1 MQKKYSKHI
10 VFIFAFVIVFLIA
23 GHLTTYAVT
32 TTKASLQNQIDANN
46 QQISDLN
53 KKIAEYQAQLAK
65 VGADK
70 KTLQAAISS
79 LTIQRSKIE
88 TQISVT
94 QRQIDTTNLQI
105 KQLGSD
111 IFNTQQTIVESKTA
125 IGQYLQNLQTADDQS
140 FWEQLL
146 SAGTLDAAWNDS
158 EAIVQIQ
165 YAIQDKVHTLQTQEA
180 KLTDSQKASKQKQ
193 DVLTSQKKSLTSQQ
207 TTLIAAKNAKAQL
220 LVETS
225 AQESKYQALIAAAK
239 AELASF
245 SSFAKNSGSSGL
257 LTDQT
262 SCDSWGC
269 YYNQRDVAWGN
280 DALNNTTY
288 KLSNAGC
295 LITSM
300 AMVMTHYGYTDVT
313 PQTINSNPDNF
324 ATYYPAYLLMM
335 IYVDGVTAVRKSATI
350 DATLATGNPVV
361 VGMHV
366 FGGSHFIVLVSGKKG
381 NYLMRDPYFP
391 NAKDVNFS
399 DRYTLADIYEVHKVV
414 IN

>member
-1 MQKKYSKHI
+1 MI
-10 VFIFAFVIVFLIA
+10 IFFVVGDITA
-23 GHLTTYAVT
+23 YAVT
-32 TTKASLQNQIDANN
+32 ATQPSLQDQINTNN
-46 QQISDLN
+46 QQITDLN
-53 KKIAEYQAQLAK
+53 KKIAEYQAQLTK

-79 LTIQRSKIE
+79 LTIKRSKIE

-94 QRQIDTTNLQI
+94 QRQIDTTGLQI
-105 KQLGSD
+105 KQLGVD
-111 IFNTQQTIVESKTA
+111 ISNTQQTIAENKIS
-125 IGQYLQNLQTADDQS
+125 IGKYLQDLQTADGQS
-140 FWEQLL
+140 FWEQFL
-146 SAGTLDAAWNDS
+146 SAGTLEAAWNDS

-165 YAIQDKVHTLQTQEA
+165 YAIQDKVHSLQTQEA
-180 KLTDSQKASKQKQ
+180 KLTDSKNATKQKQ
-193 DVLTSQKKSLTSQQ
+193 DSLTSQKKSLTSQQ
-207 TTLIAAKNAKAQL
+207 LSLIATKNAKAQL

-225 AQESKYQALIAAAK
+225 AQEKKYQALITAAK

-245 SSFAKNSGSSGL
+245 TSFAKNSGGSGL
-257 LTDQT
+257 LTNQT

-280 DALNNTTY
+280 NAMNNTTY
-288 KLSNAGC
+288 KLSTAGC

-300 AMVMTHYGYTDVT
+300 AMVMTHYGYTNVT
-313 PQTINSNPDNF
+313 PETINSNPDNF
-324 ATYYPAYLLMM
+324 ATYYPAFLMM
-335 IYVDGVTAVRKSATI
+335 TIYVDGVTAVRKVASI

-366 FGGSHFIVLVSGKKG
+366 FGGTHFVVLTSGKKG
-381 NYLMRDPYFP
+381 NYLMHDPYFA

-399 DRYTLADIYEVHKVV
+399 DRYKLSDIYEVHKVV